1 MKRRYSQTECGALA
15 IVWGCERFHLY
26 LYGAPFVIHSDHKPL
41 QYLFNNPLSK
51 PPARIERW
59 QLRLAPYDFTV
70 RYRRDYMSSHP
81 LDNQSVRSSNLAK
94 EYVNFIAEHT
104 EPITLSLKEI
114 EGATLND
121 KVLQEVIKCMASE
134 NWQNAKVSLELTDFF
149 NVRHELSVAQNY
161 DVLLRGCRIIIPYV
175 LRHKAIQLAHEG
187 HQGVVKTKS
196 LVRSK
201 IWYPAWD

>member
-1 MKRRYSQTECGALA
+1 M
-15 IVWGCERFHLY
+15 
-26 LYGAPFVIHSDHKPL
+26 IHSDHKPL

-81 LDNQSVRSSNLAK
+81 LDNQSVRSSNVAK

-104 EPITLSLKEI
+104 VPITLSLKEI

-121 KVLQEVIKCMASE
+121 KVLQEVIKCIASD
-134 NWQNAKVSLELTDFF
+134 NWQNGKVSLELTDFF
-149 NVRHELSVAQNY
+149 NVRHELSVAQDY

-196 LVRSK
+196 LARSK